1 MCTNHYHI
9 MSTFSHL
16 SSQSKHANLS
26 PRPRRGGLRVSGII
40 IIVIVP
46 FAIITITMTGIWS
59 EEDDM
64 KLWLLRT
71 KPLSQLSRTFNK
83 TAGAVRSRLI
93 HLQDPTHK
101 AYQRLVKNGV
111 SPIAIAATACH
122 LVEVSFRA

>member
-1 MCTNHYHI
+1 
-9 MSTFSHL
+9 
-16 SSQSKHANLS
+16 
-26 PRPRRGGLRVSGII
+26 
-40 IIVIVP
+40 
-46 FAIITITMTGIWS
+46 MTGIWS

-83 TAGAVRSRLI
+83 TAGAVRPRLI

>member
-1 MCTNHYHI
+1 
-9 MSTFSHL
+9 
-16 SSQSKHANLS
+16 
-26 PRPRRGGLRVSGII
+26 
-40 IIVIVP
+40 
-46 FAIITITMTGIWS
+46 MTGIWS

-101 AYQRLVKNGV
+101 AYQRLVKNGCHV
-111 SPIAIAATACH
+111 SQPSGHEYTHYKPTRQYRTKMAICRRCH
-122 LVEVSFRA
+122 VK

>member
-1 MCTNHYHI
+1 M
-9 MSTFSHL
+9 
-16 SSQSKHANLS
+16 
-26 PRPRRGGLRVSGII
+26 SGII

-46 FAIITITMTGIWS
+46 FAIITITMTMTGIWS

-111 SPIAIAATACH
+111 SPIALLLLLRLAI
-122 LVEVSFRA
+122 